1 MVPPYVKQTWA
12 VLGVLINMLGQ
23 GMVLSYPSSL
33 IHALQ
38 SPDSDIPIDIHMS
51 SWIASCIGIAGF
63 PGFFI
68 SGLLMDL
75 KGRKMAHAIVMI
87 PGTIGWLLI
96 YFATDIRTIIIG
108 RLLGGFT
115 ASATVCLGAVVI
127 GEFSSPS
134 NRGMFLNMKTVAVC
148 LGNTVIHI
156 LGYFLHWR
164 TIALLGV
171 VPHAV
176 ALTIII
182 TWPESPAWLASKK
195 RFEESEKSFLWLRG
209 NSESSRREFDE
220 LIRAQKERMSE
231 IPMNLTMKTRIKE
244 FFKKFTRR
252 DFIKPLIIIIFSAT
266 LLETCGR
273 HIFPAYALQIIAAV
287 TGNKM
292 NSFYYTLAID
302 IIITTSAT
310 LSSILVKLLKRRT
323 LLFGTAFPAIIV
335 LFCACLYLFL
345 VAQGVISATRTW
357 IPIMLFVLY
366 FILANLG
373 CTPIPLALLGE
384 VFPLAHRGS
393 GSLISGFALSL
404 LLMFALQVTPYLL
417 VSVKV
422 YGTFAF
428 FGTLMAISLITLHFI
443 LPETK
448 DKTLQEIEDYFNN
461 GKFKD
466 KLDDEAGMKML
477 HTEKENKAKV

>member
-1 MVPPYVKQTWA
+1 MVPPYVKQTWT

-23 GMVLSYPSSL
+23 GMLLSYSSSL
-33 IHALQ
+33 IPALQ
-38 SPDSDIPIDIHMS
+38 APDSDIPIDIHMS

-63 PGFFI
+63 PGFLV
-68 SGLLMDL
+68 SSLLMDL

-96 YFATDIRTIIIG
+96 YFASDVRTIIIG
-108 RLLGGFT
+108 RLLGGLT

-127 GEFSSPS
+127 GEFSSPT
-134 NRGMFLNMKTVAVC
+134 NRGVFLNMKTVAVC
-148 LGNTVIHI
+148 LGNTIIHI

-171 VPHAV
+171 VPLAI
-176 ALTIII
+176 ALSIVM

-209 NSESSRREFDE
+209 DSETSRREFDE

-231 IPMNLTMKTRIKE
+231 IPLNLTMKTRITG

-273 HIFPAYALQIIAAV
+273 HIFPAYALQIIAEV
-287 TGNKM
+287 TGNKL
-292 NSFYYTLAID
+292 NSFYYTLSID
-302 IIITTSAT
+302 IIITASAM

-323 LLFGTAFPAIIV
+323 LLFATAFPAIIV

-345 VAQGVISATRTW
+345 AAQGVISTTRTW
-357 IPIMLFVLY
+357 IPIMLFVMY

-393 GSLISGFALSL
+393 GSLMSGFALSL

-428 FGTLMAISLITLHFI
+428 FGTLMGISLIVLHFI

-461 GKFKD
+461 GKFKEN
-466 KLDDEAGMKML
+466 LNDDEAGKKML
-477 HTEKENKAKV
+477 NNEKVYKV